1 MVDSIRS
8 AIVALTLLVLGGG
21 HAACA
26 CASVAQALTGPEV
39 AVAETT
45 GHAGHTVAV
54 EVPDVDHCDR
64 ESENQGHD
72 CTGCEAVAL
81 PADSLTKSVSPF
93 PADVAILPAKP
104 VTETLGVFQ
113 LADLRIEPARGPP
126 RPSPSL
132 VTLKIRLQ
140 N

>member
-1 MVDSIRS
+1 MIDSIRS

-26 CASVAQALTGPEV
+26 CVAVAQAVTGPEV

-45 GHAGHTVAV
+45 GHAGHTITFD
-54 EVPDVDHCDR
+54 VPDADHCDR
-64 ESENQGHD
+64 GSDNQGHD

-81 PADSLTKSVSPF
+81 PADSLTKAVSAF
-93 PADVAILPAKP
+93 PADFAILPAKP
-104 VTETLGVFQ
+104 ANDTRGVFQ

-132 VTLKIRLQ
+132 VTLKICLQ